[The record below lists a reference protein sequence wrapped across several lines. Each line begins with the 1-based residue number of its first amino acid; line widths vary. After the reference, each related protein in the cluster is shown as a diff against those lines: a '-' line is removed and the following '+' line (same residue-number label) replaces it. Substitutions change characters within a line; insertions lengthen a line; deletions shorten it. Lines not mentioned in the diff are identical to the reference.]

1 MPPPR
6 DLLRA
11 LPVFAADLPHF
22 DAGQTSADP
31 VPLFTTWLLA
41 ALDAGVPEP
50 HAMTLATVDGAGR
63 PSTRVLICK
72 DVGAAGHWYFASGAA
87 SRKGR
92 ELATAPGAALGFHW
106 PQLGRQIRIRGTA
119 TSTGAERS
127 AADFLARS
135 PGARAESLAGR
146 QSDVLDD
153 PGDVEDAVSRTGAE
167 LGGCSD
173 LGVGAADR
181 KPTSL
186 VAAALLDVT
195 GALERLVSPA
205 G

>member
-1 MPPPR
+1 
-6 DLLRA
+6 
-11 LPVFAADLPHF
+11 V
-22 DAGQTSADP
+22 
-31 VPLFTTWLLA
+31 
-41 ALDAGVPEP
+41 
-50 HAMTLATVDGAGR
+50 
-63 PSTRVLICK
+63 
-72 DVGAAGHWYFASGAA
+72 
-87 SRKGR
+87 
-92 ELATAPGAALGFHW
+92 
-106 PQLGRQIRIRGTA
+106 
-119 TSTGAERS
+119 RS
-127 AADFLARS
+127 AARPTSSPAR
-135 PGARAESLAGR
+135 RAHGPSLAGR